1 MIQPFTSTAS
11 KQMAPKHER
20 RTLSGVLVTKAAQEF
35 IVRSSKLAE
44 EREARAFFLLSRI
57 AADMG
62 DVEDAVIFCE
72 HERIFC
78 NLNEDD
84 LVLEFLPGST
94 PNEDS
99 FTIHKFM
106 ELPNLR
112 PIRTLYDLGQALNE
126 TGQLA
131 TQVLQAFR
139 VTMLEAGPCQDE

>member
-1 MIQPFTSTAS
+1 MTQPFTSTAS
-11 KQMAPKHER
+11 DQTTPKHKR
-20 RTLSGVLVTKAAQEF
+20 CTLSGVLVTKAAQEF

-44 EREARAFFLLSRI
+44 ESEERALNLLIRI
-57 AADMG
+57 AEDMG

-78 NLNEDD
+78 NLDDDD

-94 PNEDS
+94 PQED
-99 FTIHKFM
+99 FFIVHKFM

-112 PIRTLYDLGQALNE
+112 PIRSLFDLGQALDE

-131 TQVLQAFR
+131 TQILQAFR
-139 VTMLEAGPCQDE
+139 VTMLEVGPWWDE